1 MFNIQMLPAD
11 HGDCLWIEYGDEAD
25 ARRILIDGGTE
36 HSFDFLVERINEFPA
51 ETLDFELFVITHVDS
66 DHIGGSLEL
75 LRRLDKLDKKIVFG
89 DVWFNG
95 WKHLS
100 DQLGDKQGEFV
111 THHLE
116 TRKLLWNKAFEK
128 STKAVVVPDA
138 GILPVHVLPGGMKL
152 TLLSPN
158 RAKLNKLRDRWLET
172 IIEAG
177 LVPGQVKDEKKVK
190 VKPADRM
197 GDTVPD
203 IDSLADAKFKSDK
216 TPANGSSIAFLAE
229 YADGGKTKNCLF
241 TGDAHMDVLTASI
254 KRLMT
259 EDKRR
264 VKNGRLKLDTLK
276 ISHHGSQKNL
286 SKDLLDLVD
295 CDKFLFSTNGQQFSH
310 PDPESVARVIKYGR
324 PANGADPVIFFN
336 YKTEFNEFWDDRGL
350 QFNHNYETEFPS
362 AERNGIVIKL

>member
-1 MFNIQMLPAD
+1 MFNIEMLPAD
-11 HGDCLWIEYGDEAD
+11 HGDCLWIEYGKKAD
-25 ARRILIDGGTE
+25 TRRILIDGGTE
-36 HSFDFLVERINEFPA
+36 HSFEFLAERIEKFP
-51 ETLDFELFVITHVDS
+51 EKTLDFELFVITHVDS

-75 LRRLDKLDKKIVFG
+75 LRKFDNLDKEIMFG

-95 WKHLS
+95 WKHLT

-111 THHLE
+111 TDHLE
-116 TRKLLWNKAFEK
+116 TRRLPWNEAFGGN
-128 STKAVVVPDA
+128 AVVVAETGD
-138 GILPVHVLPGGMKL
+138 LPIHVLPGGMKL

-158 RAKLNKLRDRWLET
+158 RAKLNKLRDRWFET
-172 IIEAG
+172 ITGAG
-177 LVPGQVKDEKKVK
+177 LTPGQVKDEKKVK
-190 VKPADRM
+190 VQPTDRL
-197 GDTVPD
+197 GDTAPD

-229 YADGGKTKNCLF
+229 YADGEKIKTCLF
-241 TGDAHMDVLTASI
+241 TGDAHMDLLTHSV
-254 KRLMT
+254 KRLMA
-259 EDKRR
+259 EDERR
-264 VKNGRLKLDTLK
+264 VKNGRLKLNALK

-324 PANGADPVIFFN
+324 ASSGADPEIFFN

-350 QFNHNYETEFPS
+350 RFNHNYETKFPP
-362 AERNGIVIKL
+362 AGRNGITIKL